1 MKLLVTGGAG
11 FIGSHF
17 LRSQIIKNYWEK
29 IVVLDSLTYAANL
42 NNIKEFIDTSQ
53 IDFVKGDICDEKI
66 VKYVMEDVSTVV
78 HFAAESHVD
87 RSIISSKPFITSN
100 VLGTQNLLDQAL
112 KIGLQTFIHI
122 STDEVYGSIENGS
135 WNEIEPVKPNSPY
148 SASKASSDLLALAYF
163 RTYGLDVRVTRCS
176 NNYGPNQHAEK
187 LIPRFITNIID
198 GKKLPVYGKGNN
210 RRDWLHVSDHCD
222 AIDKVIEFGS
232 AGEIYNIGGGTE
244 LSNIELTYRIL
255 KLMDVKDDIIEFVED
270 RKGHDFR
277 YSVDYAKI
285 NRIGGYNPKIDFEQG
300 LSSTIQW
307 YVKNI
312 GWWKKSAK

>member
-1 MKLLVTGGAG
+1 M
-11 FIGSHF
+11 
-17 LRSQIIKNYWEK
+17 
-29 IVVLDSLTYAANL
+29 
-42 NNIKEFIDTSQ
+42 
-53 IDFVKGDICDEKI
+53 
-66 VKYVMEDVSTVV
+66 
-78 HFAAESHVD
+78 
-87 RSIISSKPFITSN
+87 
-100 VLGTQNLLDQAL
+100 
-112 KIGLQTFIHI
+112 
-122 STDEVYGSIENGS
+122 
-135 WNEIEPVKPNSPY
+135 
-148 SASKASSDLLALAYF
+148 LALAYF

-255 KLMDVKDDIIEFVED
+255 KLMNVKDDIIEFVED

-277 YSVDYAKI
+277 YSVDYTKL
-285 NRIGGYNPKIDFEQG
+285 NRIGGYKPKIDFEKG

-312 GWWKKSAK
+312 GWWKESAK

>member
-135 WNEIEPVKPNSPY
+135 WDEIEPVKPNSPY

-255 KLMDVKDDIIEFVED
+255 KLMNVKDDIIEFVED

-277 YSVDYAKI
+277 YSVDYTKL
-285 NRIGGYNPKIDFEQG
+285 NRIGGYKPKIDFEKG

-312 GWWKKSAK
+312 GWWKESAK

>member
-11 FIGSHF
+11 FIGSHY

-135 WNEIEPVKPNSPY
+135 WDEIEPVKPNSPY

-255 KLMDVKDDIIEFVED
+255 KLMNVKDDIIEFVED

-277 YSVDYAKI
+277 YSVDYTKL
-285 NRIGGYNPKIDFEQG
+285 NRIGGYKPKIDFEKG

-312 GWWKKSAK
+312 GWWKESAK

>member
-11 FIGSHF
+11 FIGSHY

-122 STDEVYGSIENGS
+122 STD
-135 WNEIEPVKPNSPY
+135 
-148 SASKASSDLLALAYF
+148 
-163 RTYGLDVRVTRCS
+163 
-176 NNYGPNQHAEK
+176 
-187 LIPRFITNIID
+187 
-198 GKKLPVYGKGNN
+198 
-210 RRDWLHVSDHCD
+210 
-222 AIDKVIEFGS
+222 
-232 AGEIYNIGGGTE
+232 
-244 LSNIELTYRIL
+244 
-255 KLMDVKDDIIEFVED
+255 
-270 RKGHDFR
+270 
-277 YSVDYAKI
+277 
-285 NRIGGYNPKIDFEQG
+285 
-300 LSSTIQW
+300 
-307 YVKNI
+307 
-312 GWWKKSAK
+312 

>member
-255 KLMDVKDDIIEFVED
+255 KLMNVKDDIIEFVED

-277 YSVDYAKI
+277 YSVDYTKL
-285 NRIGGYNPKIDFEQG
+285 NRIGGYKPKIDFEKG

-312 GWWKKSAK
+312 GWWKESAK